1 MKKYKLPKRVF
12 GALSGFTFALSLTAC
27 VSSSITPMG
36 RDTFAVTAIVDAEC
50 GLQKANEIAFKQIA
64 AATIKNGYDAFEI
77 AQIQSSRSSS
87 VVGTTPVYVTG
98 NSYGGFN
105 AFGGQPIV
113 SSQFNQNFVV
123 KMYRA
128 SDPEAAKVIDARVV
142 LGPDWAKLASQ
153 TKLTCF

>member
-1 MKKYKLPKRVF
+1 MKDSLIKRF
-12 GALSGFTFALSLTAC
+12 IALLSAFALTTFLTAC
-27 VSSSITPMG
+27 VSSAVTPMG

-77 AQIQSSRSSS
+77 AQIQSSQSSS
-87 VVGTTPVYVTG
+87 VVGTTPIYVTG
-98 NSYGGFN
+98 NTYGGFN

-123 KMYRA
+123 KMFRS
-128 SDPEAAKVIDARVV
+128 SDPEAAKVIDARAV
-142 LGPDWAKLASQ
+142 LGPDWAKVVSQ